1 MRVQLGC
8 VDGYGLLESSLSSVH
23 ALCNYQE
30 MVTNLLKRFPYEI
43 TNNAWLFHT
52 IDPRT
57 KSRSECW
64 STEYG
69 KGTPFDIMNACWE
82 LLLPMCCVMVPVLP
96 KCCKISPNANS
107 PGICH
112 AKCLKNVLIVGLWI
126 LPPPRTFVSKSRARV
141 RPVLTPTSVSWAW
154 GPYQNDRTRP
164 SRSLKRTHLKANT
177 RSLPRVNFHGWP
189 QTMARSHTPA
199 APQTATTYSQ
209 KAGRKTLKLKY
220 TGAMQVFFVRYS
232 MKISYEQF
240 THLHMFR
247 FIHIF
252 LSHTHS
258 FIPIHHNFL
267 THTILSA
274 ILELVLHSFRF
285 SITTQTPKCLGICSY
300 QCDYWSFQLNLFK
313 QAGWQL
319 RAPCLTTCWL
329 KIKSCCWPQEHSETV
344 LSNTSYN
351 FWKISTLHHL
361 LCLSCLPCLDW
372 TTVSDYWTK
381 QCDFWGYSVFCF
393 DMQTRV
399 LHNSY
404 GVGVHGQL
412 VPLHILCWTLR
423 VPQYFRGFGATK
435 TLWV

>member
-1 MRVQLGC
+1 MKGH
-8 VDGYGLLESSLSSVH
+8 S
-23 ALCNYQE
+23 A
-30 MVTNLLKRFPYEI
+30 NL
-43 TNNAWLFHT
+43 
-52 IDPRT
+52 
-57 KSRSECW
+57 
-64 STEYG
+64 
-69 KGTPFDIMNACWE
+69 
-82 LLLPMCCVMVPVLP
+82 VP
-96 KCCKISPNANS
+96 
-107 PGICH
+107 
-112 AKCLKNVLIVGLWI
+112 CL
-126 LPPPRTFVSKSRARV
+126 
-141 RPVLTPTSVSWAW
+141 
-154 GPYQNDRTRP
+154 
-164 SRSLKRTHLKANT
+164 
-177 RSLPRVNFHGWP
+177 
-189 QTMARSHTPA
+189 
-199 APQTATTYSQ
+199 
-209 KAGRKTLKLKY
+209 
-220 TGAMQVFFVRYS
+220 VFLVRYS

-252 LSHTHS
+252 LSHTHTLS

-285 SITTQTPKCLGICSY
+285 SITTQNPKCLVICSY

-361 LCLSCLPCLDW
+361 LCLSSLPCLDW

-404 GVGVHGQL
+404 GVGGTWAAYAPTH
-412 VPLHILCWTLR
+412 TLLD
-423 VPQYFRGFGATK
+423 FACATVFSRIWCDKK